1 MAMREVRI
9 WFLASCE
16 HVEDQLSALDEDEL
30 GVIERARIRGHLA
43 MCRACKRVLR
53 DLRATG
59 RALASLR
66 DDVA

>member
-1 MAMREVRI
+1 MTMREVRI

-16 HVEDQLSALDEDEL
+16 HVKDQLSALDEGEL